1 MGHTAHDK
9 FSVKLKALKCANGS
23 ERLQT
28 KLPRVRQTAN
38 KAKSIKEAQNFS
50 TGWISNEDAHKT
62 KKEKRYIVD

>member
-38 KAKSIKEAQNFS
+38 KVKSIKEAQDFS
-50 TGWISNEDAHKT
+50 TGCISNDKKKKT
-62 KKEKRYIVD
+62 KKEKNIYC